1 MKSSMVS
8 PSLQT
13 KHLLSVVAQIA
24 LHLGLGSG
32 ICVLSPGAEMQ
43 SRREGSL
50 IMLLQN
56 INIC

>member
-43 SRREGSL
+43 SRRE
-50 IMLLQN
+50 
-56 INIC
+56 